1 MKTNKQIAIEPTAV
15 QDWRKKEKQKGVN
28 EKQKKK
34 KLRIQIIIMLVLC
47 MYIPE
52 CFCENGGTP
61 VS

>member
-34 KLRIQIIIMLVLC
+34 KSSA
-47 MYIPE
+47 YK
-52 CFCENGGTP
+52 
-61 VS
+61 